1 MCSINE
7 ETILDSKDMKKA
19 FYLKYY
25 PPIED
30 YRDQGL
36 IYNCWPYPEESIAQ
50 DWGRLKKYL
59 HKNPCHGI
67 SKSIILINF
76 YVRLLSFHKDFLD
89 NSSGGSFTSRRAD
102 DAWGLLDLV
111 SENTDN
117 WDLDKGK
124 FITIDYVMRVEL
136 DNALDLG
143 LRIGGRGRRMNSKVG
158 I

>member
-1 MCSINE
+1 
-7 ETILDSKDMKKA
+7 
-19 FYLKYY
+19 
-25 PPIED
+25 
-30 YRDQGL
+30 
-36 IYNCWPYPEESIAQ
+36 
-50 DWGRLKKYL
+50 
-59 HKNPCHGI
+59 
-67 SKSIILINF
+67 LINF

-117 WDLDKGK
+117 WDLGKGK

-136 DNALDLG
+136 NNALDLG
-143 LRIGGRGRRMNSKVG
+143 LRIGGRGRQMNSKVG